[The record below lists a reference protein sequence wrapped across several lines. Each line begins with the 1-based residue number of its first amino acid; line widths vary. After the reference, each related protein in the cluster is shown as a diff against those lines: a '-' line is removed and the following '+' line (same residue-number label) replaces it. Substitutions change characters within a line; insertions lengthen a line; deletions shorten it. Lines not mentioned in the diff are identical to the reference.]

1 MKKLSD
7 LKLEP
12 KKILNKKDLK
22 SVIAGLGP
30 FDPSKPC
37 IITCDNGIQLDGGPK
52 CPTATNT
59 DEICL
64 EIGGTTP
71 GKCECPDAGG
81 GSPISHL

>member
-1 MKKLSD
+1 
-7 LKLEP
+7 
-12 KKILNKKDLK
+12 
-22 SVIAGLGP
+22 
-30 FDPSKPC
+30 
-37 IITCDNGIQLDGGPK
+37 LDGGPV

-71 GKCECPDAGG
+71 SKCECPDAGG